1 MKIITSR
8 TNPLIK
14 HIAALQGKKYRTE
27 HQQFCAEGI
36 RTIST
41 LISAGL
47 SPLNLFV
54 TENLAPQ
61 AQKFALDELIYIVP
75 EGVMQKIS
83 SSNSPSGLLAQFAI
97 PKETIEDLSAGI
109 VLAQISDPGNMGTLI
124 RSAAAMGKKT
134 VIIIGGTDPW
144 SPKVIQ
150 ASAGTIG
157 MVRILEWEWQEI
169 LEHKKALKLIALVVA
184 GGKNPKDVALNNAL
198 LVIGSEGHGLP
209 EQWIADCD
217 AQITLSM
224 PGDTESL
231 NAAIAGSI
239 ALYLASSN

>member
-8 TNPLIK
+8 TNSLIK
-14 HIAALQGKKYRTE
+14 HIAGLQSKKYRAE

-41 LISAGL
+41 LINAGL
-47 SPLNLFV
+47 EPLAL
-54 TENLAPQ
+54 LATQ
-61 AQKFALDELIYIVP
+61 EQLAEAQKLARDELISIVP

-97 PKETIEDLSAGI
+97 PQETVEDLTPGI

-124 RSAAAMGKKT
+124 RTAAAMGKKT

-157 MVRILEWEWQEI
+157 MVRILEWEWHEV
-169 LEHKKALKLIALVVA
+169 LEHKKALKLIALVVSD
-184 GGKNPKDVALNNAL
+184 GKNPKDVALNNAL

-209 EQWIADCD
+209 EQWISDCD
-217 AQITLSM
+217 AKITLSM
-224 PGDTESL
+224 PGNTESL

-239 ALYLASSN
+239 ALYLATSH